1 MILVSPNYNGPV
13 VVRGRQLDGT
23 NGMAFHAQQGTGN
36 ISDGAVA
43 PGQWRS
49 WDGMISGPA
58 GCYGLQADGAG
69 FSETIVFNINSGP
82 PPPA

>member
-1 MILVSPNYNGPV
+1 MILVSPDYNGPV
-13 VVRGRQLDGT
+13 VVRGGQLNGP
-23 NGMAFHAQQGTGN
+23 NGMAFHGQQGNGN
-36 ISDGAVA
+36 ISDSAVS

-49 WDGMISGPA
+49 WDGVVSGPP

-69 FSETIVFNINSGP
+69 FSEVIVFNINWGP